1 MYSIHKLINT
11 ILQGDVLEQ
20 LKLIPTASIDC
31 VITSPPYWQL
41 RNYGFKQQ
49 WGLEDTFS
57 EYLKKLWL
65 MMDELKRIVKPT
77 GTVWINLGD
86 TYFGSGNGSGRS
98 SQEALSKLQPY
109 KLGKIAPMKANAN
122 KANQLIP
129 KSLSLI
135 PHRFAIGCSDRGWIV
150 RNDIIWA
157 KPNSLPESTKDRF
170 SKKHEHIFLM
180 TKQRDY
186 YFDLD
191 AVRDAHKTSSLN
203 RVKYKVTA
211 YSKDKEN
218 SKATYEKGNA
228 IKHTKIK
235 MNPLGKN
242 PGDVTD
248 FWVISNKG
256 TKDNHFATFN
266 TSLISKPILSGCPKG
281 GIVLDPF
288 CGTGTTGVEAIRL
301 SRKFIGIDAK
311 KEYVKIA
318 KKNIEQIPSAEN
330 NYSTLLKKL
339 SALHF
344 TI

>member
-1 MYSIHKLINT
+1 
-11 ILQGDVLEQ
+11 
-20 LKLIPTASIDC
+20 
-31 VITSPPYWQL
+31 
-41 RNYGFKQQ
+41 
-49 WGLEDTFS
+49 
-57 EYLKKLWL
+57 
-65 MMDELKRIVKPT
+65 
-77 GTVWINLGD
+77 
-86 TYFGSGNGSGRS
+86 
-98 SQEALSKLQPY
+98 
-109 KLGKIAPMKANAN
+109 
-122 KANQLIP
+122 
-129 KSLSLI
+129 
-135 PHRFAIGCSDRGWIV
+135 
-150 RNDIIWA
+150 
-157 KPNSLPESTKDRF
+157 
-170 SKKHEHIFLM
+170 M